1 MVLKKVM
8 LACILGCFFLNS
20 FSQTTNY
27 AINNDGTGFVQTSTI
42 ISELNGLAEA
52 TVQIWIKPVEWVKG
66 SQLYNTRTLGIV
78 MVEKKTIIVKA
89 GKTSFT

>member
-8 LACILGCFFLNS
+8 LASCILGCFFLNS

-42 ISELNGLAEA
+42 INELNGLAEA

-66 SQLYNTRTLGIV
+66 CLLY
-78 MVEKKTIIVKA
+78 
-89 GKTSFT
+89 TSRCV

>member
-1 MVLKKVM
+1 M

-42 ISELNGLAEA
+42 INELNGLAEA
-52 TVQIWIKPVEWVKG
+52 TVQIWIKPVEG
-66 SQLYNTRTLGIV
+66 
-78 MVEKKTIIVKA
+78 
-89 GKTSFT
+89 

>member
-1 MVLKKVM
+1 M

-42 ISELNGLAEA
+42 INELNGLAELPCKYGLN
-52 TVQIWIKPVEWVKG
+52 Q
-66 SQLYNTRTLGIV
+66 
-78 MVEKKTIIVKA
+78 
-89 GKTSFT
+89 